1 MSQEEQDRR
10 IDYVEFGTTD
20 VEQSKSF
27 YTSVFGWKFAD
38 WGEGYASFEDGR
50 LSGGFQQV
58 EAVDVGGPLVVIY
71 AKDLGQIEAGVRE
84 HGGSIVKE
92 TFSFPG
98 GWRFHFADP
107 EGNVL
112 AVWSDRE

>member
-84 HGGSIVKE
+84 HGGSVVKE

>member
-1 MSQEEQDRR
+1 MSQEEHDRQ

-27 YTSVFGWKFAD
+27 YASVFGWKFTD